1 MRMSRSLFAAAAAV
15 LGTTVLGACAS
26 SGSTNGG
33 DMAAGGA
40 ASAEAGPQRTL
51 VANLRG
57 RGNGD
62 ITLVS
67 TPDGRM
73 RVTLEASGLPRGSA
87 RWRIRSGQCGDPA
100 ALEIASSAAFRQL
113 QVGSDGR
120 TSIRNQAF
128 NIPFPGNGV
137 HHVQLLDVSGGSQFA
152 CGNLSPA

>member
-26 SGSTNGG
+26 GGSTNGG
-33 DMAAGGA
+33 DMAGGA
-40 ASAEAGPQRTL
+40 ASAEAGPQQTL

-62 ITLVS
+62 ITIVS
-67 TPDGRM
+67 TPQGQM
-73 RVTLEASGLPRGSA
+73 RVTLDVSGLPRGSA

-120 TSIRNQAF
+120 TTVRNQQF
-128 NIPFPGNGV
+128 NVPFPRNGQF
-137 HHVQLLDVSGGSQFA
+137 HVQLLDSSRQTQYA